1 MPTTSSVAPTAHA
14 PSWLMRVALLV
25 LVMGGGIAIG
35 ILTAPG
41 EWYRALTKPVFN
53 PPNWVFG
60 PVWTVLYGAIA
71 IAGWRQYEARQQGA
85 DWSLWRV
92 QLALNFAWSPAFF
105 GLQAPWLAFVVIT
118 ALWLSIV
125 LFIARTLRHDT
136 LSAGL
141 FVPYL
146 AWVSFAAVL
155 NLSIA
160 WLNP

>member
-1 MPTTSSVAPTAHA
+1 
-14 PSWLMRVALLV
+14 MRVALLI

-35 ILTAPG
+35 IITAPD
-41 EWYRALTKPVFN
+41 EWYQLLDKPAFN

-60 PVWTVLYGAIA
+60 PVWTLLYAAIA
-71 IAGWRQYEARQQGA
+71 IVGWRQYEAHQQGA
-85 DWSLWRV
+85 DWGLWRL

-105 GLQAPWLAFVVIT
+105 GLQAPWLAFGVIS
-118 ALWLSIV
+118 ALWLSIT
-125 LFIARTLRHDT
+125 LFIMRNWRRDR
-136 LSAGL
+136 LSAAL